1 MVLNFRSFRKQYCS
15 PATSATLVISVVA
28 PPSLRFQGSL
38 LLEVSLFYSIA
49 LLYQPLLDRHGT
61 WLIGY
66 RSREAIQFSRN
77 KKEQW
82 YTAPLKRC
90 IIALCNL
97 FRCNIVRWSL
107 KDAVRPSMSFESYII
122 PQSNICVNN
131 KIQNIVFILVIFFD
145 NRNIL
150 CFGFSDIAA
159 ALFPLYTP
167 SIKAIR
173 LRYYL
178 LNFWLF
184 LNGFYIKSYIRRT

>member
-1 MVLNFRSFRKQYCS
+1 M
-15 PATSATLVISVVA
+15 ISVVT

-38 LLEVSLFYSIA
+38 LLEVALFYSIA
-49 LLYQPLLDRHGT
+49 LLYQPMLDRHGT

-107 KDAVRPSMSFESYII
+107 KDAVRPGMSFDSYII
-122 PQSNICVNN
+122 PQSNICVNSET
-131 KIQNIVFILVIFFD
+131 QNIVFI
-145 NRNIL
+145 
-150 CFGFSDIAA
+150 FGYFLLKSQYVVF
-159 ALFPLYTP
+159 LFVCDRRYVAPPIHPL
-167 SIKAIR
+167 K
-173 LRYYL
+173 
-178 LNFWLF
+178 
-184 LNGFYIKSYIRRT
+184 KSYSRKIVITEVLNLSEWFSNKVAYKKNIEKVSRNCFIILQFFSY